1 MSGKVIAPPD
11 RSASAS
17 VNAPAGRSPG
27 FPRQGGEGWLS
38 GGRPAGQ
45 EHGRQGG
52 EVVAEL
58 ELRTLA
64 RTSLALDGIAPAFA
78 CESLLRDRHLHSLDD
93 LGRTR
98 RKGGGPTGSGGAAGS
113 RTSWRRSGR
122 TLRAAA
128 LAMSK
133 NAAYFHLFPSRD
145 TLCVLADHDHEALAG
160 AFGMQFRNAQPH
172 TASPA
177 RAIGGRGRFGQLKGP
192 KGGNAVSEDRR
203 ACPRVSRPRTSGG
216 SSQAAIA
223 GLGATRRVGARVR

>member
-52 EVVAEL
+52 EVVAESD
-58 ELRTLA
+58 LRTLA
-64 RTSLALDGIAPAFA
+64 GTSLALDGIAPAFA

-98 RKGGGPTGSGGAAGS
+98 REGGGPTGSGGAAGS
-113 RTSWRRSGR
+113 QTSWRRSGR

-133 NAAYFHLFPSRD
+133 NAAYSHLFPNRD
-145 TLCVLADHDHEALAG
+145 TLCVLADHNHEALAG
-160 AFGMQFRNAQPH
+160 AFGIQFPKCSTTHGLPR
-172 TASPA
+172 ASHRRP
-177 RAIGGRGRFGQLKGP
+177 GPSWPTQGPEGR
-192 KGGNAVSEDRR
+192 
-203 ACPRVSRPRTSGG
+203 
-216 SSQAAIA
+216 
-223 GLGATRRVGARVR
+223 

>member
-145 TLCVLADHDHEALAG
+145 
-160 AFGMQFRNAQPH
+160 
-172 TASPA
+172 
-177 RAIGGRGRFGQLKGP
+177 
-192 KGGNAVSEDRR
+192 NAVRPGR
-203 ACPRVSRPRTSGG
+203 SRPRSLGRSIWNAVPKCSTTH
-216 SSQAAIA
+216 
-223 GLGATRRVGARVR
+223 GLPRASHRRPGPFWPTQGPEGR